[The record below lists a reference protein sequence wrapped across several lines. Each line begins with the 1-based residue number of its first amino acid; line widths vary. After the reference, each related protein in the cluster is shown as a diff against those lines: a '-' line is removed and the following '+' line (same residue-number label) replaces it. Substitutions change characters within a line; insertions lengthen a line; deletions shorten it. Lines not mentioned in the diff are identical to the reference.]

1 MLLGNKSR
9 QAHAYVYGA
18 ITHSGAAFQRTS
30 TSHVLSNC
38 PHRRQTMERQ
48 VPQPHNRNPCRVSHD
63 HGLAS
68 SDFARHYSRNH
79 FCFLFLRVLRC
90 FTSPR
95 SPLTPYFIQMQV
107 TAHNCGWV
115 PPFGHPRIN
124 ARLPTPQGLSQAPT
138 SFIGSRCQGIHH
150 APCPACPHKHP
161 TPHNNTNTATTAT
174 TAGALHAR
182 GDQCDHTPDTTQNPA
197 RTTINAQPGP
207 TTIHASRK
215 LHKITQKTHSKH
227 YTPTTQHETNP
238 HGQPERVVMLAS
250 TIQIPNNQLKPTDQ
264 ASSKRPTSAVPLT
277 GPTGLMSQ
285 GPTVCSRARK
295 LMHPTDLPA
304 S

>member
-1 MLLGNKSR
+1 MVPPDSHTISGVACYLGRVSDR
-9 QAHAYVYGA
+9 H
-18 ITHSGAAFQRTS
+18 TLTS
-30 TSHVLSNC
+30 TGLSPTLAPLSNGPR
-38 PHRRQTMERQ
+38 PHMHFLTAPTAGRRMEKTL
-48 VPQPHNRNPCRVSHD
+48 PQPHNRNPCRVSHD

-79 FCFLFLRVLRC
+79 NCFLFLRVLRC

-161 TPHNNTNTATTAT
+161 TPHNNTPKRTRCTARSIMR
-174 TAGALHAR
+174 L
-182 GDQCDHTPDTTQNPA
+182 TPDTTQNRPPA
-197 RTTINAQPGP
+197 QSRRRSDQQHSAQNN
-207 TTIHASRK
+207 TQTIHKSHRR
-215 LHKITQKTHSKH
+215 HIQSTTHQPPTDPLEQGGDARVH
-227 YTPTTQHETNP
+227 YPENKQANETNQR
-238 HGQPERVVMLAS
+238 HS
-250 TIQIPNNQLKPTDQ
+250 
-264 ASSKRPTSAVPLT
+264 RP
-277 GPTGLMSQ
+277 
-285 GPTVCSRARK
+285 SRGR
-295 LMHPTDLPA
+295 PA
-304 S
+304 

>member
-1 MLLGNKSR
+1 MLLGKSLR

-30 TSHVLSNC
+30 TSHALSYC
-38 PHRRQTMERQ
+38 PHRRQTNGKTL
-48 VPQPHNRNPCRVSHD
+48 PQPHNRNPCRVSHD

-79 FCFLFLRVLRC
+79 NCFLFLRVLRC

-161 TPHNNTNTATTAT
+161 TPHNNTQRHSCTVRSIMR
-174 TAGALHAR
+174 L
-182 GDQCDHTPDTTQNPA
+182 TPDTTQNRPPA
-197 RTTINAQPGP
+197 QSRRRSDQQHSAQ
-207 TTIHASRK
+207 TIHKQYTYA
-215 LHKITQKTHSKH
+215 QKTHSKH
-227 YTPTTQHETNP
+227 YTPTISIS
-238 HGQPERVVMLAS
+238 R
-250 TIQIPNNQLKPTDQ
+250 
-264 ASSKRPTSAVPLT
+264 T
-277 GPTGLMSQ
+277 GW
-285 GPTVCSRARK
+285 
-295 LMHPTDLPA
+295 
-304 S
+304 

>member
-1 MLLGNKSR
+1 MGR
-9 QAHAYVYGA
+9 
-18 ITHSGAAFQRTS
+18 ISGRYTLTS
-30 TSHVLSNC
+30 TGLSPTLAPLSNGPR
-38 PHRRQTMERQ
+38 PHMHFLTAPTAGRRMEKTL
-48 VPQPHNRNPCRVSHD
+48 PQPHNRNPCRVSHD

-79 FCFLFLRVLRC
+79 NCFLFLRVLRC

-161 TPHNNTNTATTAT
+161 TPHNNTSPTRTASKQ
-174 TAGALHAR
+174 AR
-182 GDQCDHTPDTTQNPA
+182 TLTRHTPDTTQNPA
-197 RTTINAQPGP
+197 TSTITPATGTNNSICSKTQTHRRHIQSTTHQPP
-207 TTIHASRK
+207 TDLYRS
-215 LHKITQKTHSKH
+215 LS
-227 YTPTTQHETNP
+227 
-238 HGQPERVVMLAS
+238 RVVMLAS
-250 TIQIPNNQLKPTDQ
+250 TIQESNNK
-264 ASSKRPTSAVPLT
+264 KPTSAYPSP
-277 GPTGLMSQ
+277 GR
-285 GPTVCSRARK
+285 RA
-295 LMHPTDLPA
+295 
-304 S
+304 

>member
-1 MLLGNKSR
+1 MLLGKSLR

-30 TSHVLSNC
+30 TSHALSYC
-38 PHRRQTMERQ
+38 PHRRQTMEKTL
-48 VPQPHNRNPCRVSHD
+48 PQPHNRNPCRVSHD

-79 FCFLFLRVLRC
+79 NCFLFLRVLRC

-161 TPHNNTNTATTAT
+161 TPHNNTPSRHHCRPGASCNTSTRHNTKPTTST
-174 TAGALHAR
+174 I
-182 GDQCDHTPDTTQNPA
+182 TPA
-197 RTTINAQPGP
+197 IGP
-207 TTIHASRK
+207 TTSIRTQTINRTEDTFKA
-215 LHKITQKTHSKH
+215 LHTNHPQISLAGGDARVH
-227 YTPTTQHETNP
+227 Y
-238 HGQPERVVMLAS
+238 PE
-250 TIQIPNNQLKPTDQ
+250 
-264 ASSKRPTSAVPLT
+264 
-277 GPTGLMSQ
+277 
-285 GPTVCSRARK
+285 
-295 LMHPTDLPA
+295 
-304 S
+304 

>member
-1 MLLGNKSR
+1 MLLGKRIR

-18 ITHSGAAFQRTS
+18 ITHYGAAFQRTS
-30 TSHVLSNC
+30 TSHALSYC
-38 PHRRQTMERQ
+38 PHRRQTAENTL
-48 VPQPHNRNPCRVSHD
+48 PQPHNRNPCRVSHD

-79 FCFLFLRVLRC
+79 YCFLFLRVLRC

-161 TPHNNTNTATTAT
+161 TPHNNTIHNRTDSHCKHGTLT
-174 TAGALHAR
+174 R
-182 GDQCDHTPDTTQNPA
+182 HTPDTTQNRPPA
-197 RTTINAQPGP
+197 Q
-207 TTIHASRK
+207 SRRRSDQQHPQVLNK
-215 LHKITQKTHSKH
+215 QNSQKTHSKH
-227 YTPTTQHETNP
+227 YTPTTTITHEHADGDARVHYP
-238 HGQPERVVMLAS
+238 EIKQPR
-250 TIQIPNNQLKPTDQ
+250 NQP
-264 ASSKRPTSAVPLT
+264 APSPSP
-277 GPTGLMSQ
+277 GPAGLMSQ
-285 GPTVCSRARK
+285 GPTVCSQTQPIIRDPKAHQ
-295 LMHPTDLPA
+295 LSQPED
-304 S
+304 

>member
-9 QAHAYVYGA
+9 QAQAYVYGA

-30 TSHVLSNC
+30 TSHTLSYC
-38 PHRRQTMERQ
+38 PHRRQTMKETL
-48 VPQPHNRNPCRVSHD
+48 PQPHNRNPCRVSHD

-79 FCFLFLRVLRC
+79 NCFLFLRVLRC

-161 TPHNNTNTATTAT
+161 TPHNNTITASSHS
-174 TAGALHAR
+174 AGRLMR
-182 GDQCDHTPDTTQNPA
+182 HTPDTTQTDHQHNQAGSRTNNNPYVSQPSQN
-197 RTTINAQPGP
+197 RTEDTFKA
-207 TTIHASRK
+207 
-215 LHKITQKTHSKH
+215 LH
-227 YTPTTQHETNP
+227 TN
-238 HGQPERVVMLAS
+238 
-250 TIQIPNNQLKPTDQ
+250 
-264 ASSKRPTSAVPLT
+264 
-277 GPTGLMSQ
+277 
-285 GPTVCSRARK
+285 
-295 LMHPTDLPA
+295 HPRHTRGW
-304 S
+304 